1 VVIWKH
7 LSHPNVLLFIGAA
20 MVISSG
26 EEVPGKYEIVSE
38 FMENQTIVAFIKRNK
53 DADRLELVGF
63 DSPHWSC

>member
-1 VVIWKH
+1 MVIWKH

-20 MVISSG
+20 MVISG

-38 FMENQTIVAFIKRNK
+38 FMENQSIIAFIKRNK

-63 DSPHWSC
+63 YSPHWSC